1 MNLNY
6 ANFFKGNLV
15 KLTAPKDGDVDIMAL
30 WQEDAEYLRNVDTD
44 IAKIKSFSQI
54 EQEENGNSSDFYFRV
69 RTIEHEELIGFV
81 VIHSVEWNNRA
92 GMLAIGIGDS
102 NYRGK
107 GYGTDT
113 LQLILRYAFHEL
125 NLNRVGLDVIEYN
138 EKGIRAYEKAGFR
151 QEGRLREAVQRD
163 GKTFDR
169 IIMGILRSEW
179 EIANTL

>member
-6 ANFFKGNLV
+6 SSFFNGNLV
-15 KLTAPKDGDVDIMAL
+15 RLTAPKQGDVDIMAL
-30 WQEDAEYLRNVDTD
+30 WHEDAEYLRNVDTD
-44 IAKIKSFSQI
+44 IAKVKSIIQI
-54 EQEENGNSSDFYFRV
+54 EQEEDRNSSSFYFRV
-69 RTIEHEELIGFV
+69 RTIESDELIGFV

-102 NYRGK
+102 KFRGK

-138 EKGIRAYEKAGFR
+138 ERGIRAYEKVGFKL
-151 QEGRLREAVQRD
+151 EGRLREAVQRD

-169 IIMGILRSEW
+169 IVMGILRSEW
-179 EIANTL
+179 EELNNI